1 MKSFFVILSLSIC
14 AVVLSFCVGAF
25 YSFNYPM
32 KYNQVIKEF
41 SAYYKVESALIASVV
56 NVESSFREGVVSS
69 KGAVGLM
76 QLLPSTA
83 EWLSGQMGEVF
94 EEEKLKEAKYNLKLG
109 SFYLAYLVDY
119 FGDKKLAVCAYN
131 AGQGNVSAWLK
142 DERYSK
148 DGKTLNK
155 IPFKETN
162 DYLGKVLKNYKYYK
176 NRYK

>member
-32 KYNQVIKEF
+32 KYSQVIKEF
-41 SAYYKVESALIASVV
+41 SADYKVESALIASVV

-83 EWLSGQMGEVF
+83 EWLSGQMGEAF
-94 EEEKLKEAKYNLKLG
+94 EEEKLKEAKYNLKLDNDVICNLCPIPFFF
-109 SFYLAYLVDY
+109 SLESILAIQIIP
-119 FGDKKLAVCAYN
+119 KKLKYTI
-131 AGQGNVSAWLK
+131 SI
-142 DERYSK
+142 
-148 DGKTLNK
+148 
-155 IPFKETN
+155 IP
-162 DYLGKVLKNYKYYK
+162 
-176 NRYK
+176 